1 MKESRGVQK
10 PCCRAGP
17 HHTERRTASVWPLTQ
32 ESRLHHHGPAVN
44 KLRRSDEP
52 LHHQSDEPP
61 HHQSDETSH
70 LGKDRFRPILALLCG
85 GGGARRFQ
93 SDEPL
98 HHRSDET
105 SHLGLFGPFS
115 SSVL

>member
-1 MKESRGVQK
+1 MNPFIIKVMR
-10 PCCRAGP
+10 
-17 HHTERRTASVWPLTQ
+17 
-32 ESRLHHHGPAVN
+32 
-44 KLRRSDEP
+44 
-52 LHHQSDEPP
+52 PP
-61 HHQSDETSH
+61 TW
-70 LGKDRFRPILALLCG
+70 GKTDFVPILALLCG

>member
-44 KLRRSDEP
+44 ELRRSDEP
-52 LHHQSDEPP
+52 LHHR
-61 HHQSDETSH
+61 SDETSH
-70 LGKDRFRPILALLCG
+70 LGKDRFRPILPLLCRSG
-85 GGGARRFQ
+85 RAHVLQ

-115 SSVL
+115 SSAL